1 METELKTI
9 CGGCLCGALRYAGIG
24 ERYNVTHCHCE
35 DCRKSVGAPFM
46 TWASFQRSN
55 FQFTKGKPLE
65 IEWARPRLLAL
76 RDVRERANFHE
87 PSRC

>member
-1 METELKTI
+1 MSLIGIAKI
-9 CGGCLCGALRYAGIG
+9 VARAL
-24 ERYNVTHCHCE
+24 V
-35 DCRKSVGAPFM
+35 PFM

-65 IEWARPRLLAL
+65 IAWARPRLLAL